1 MHFLKFVKF
10 YRISILQKTAGR
22 LLSISSNI
30 SDICALLAINQ
41 QLTVYL
47 GPPQR
52 TVCKQVTVF
61 VAKIFKIT
69 KVEGH
74 IIFVGGVDVTN
85 KKGYLAEAVTRMC
98 FAKKSVLKYLLKLTG
113 KHLSLSL
120 DFRREALLKETPT

>member
-61 VAKIFKIT
+61 VAKIFKVT

-74 IIFVGGVDVTN
+74 IFLWVGS
-85 KKGYLAEAVTRMC
+85 M
-98 FAKKSVLKYLLKLTG
+98 
-113 KHLSLSL
+113 
-120 DFRREALLKETPT
+120 

>member
-10 YRISILQKTAGR
+10 YRISILQKTDGR

-30 SDICALLAINQ
+30 SDISFALLAINQ

-74 IIFVGGVDVTN
+74 IFCGWGRCNKQKRVFSRSSHPDVFC
-85 KKGYLAEAVTRMC
+85 KKKRSEV
-98 FAKKSVLKYLLKLTG
+98 FAKTHRKTLKSF
-113 KHLSLSL
+113 
-120 DFRREALLKETPT
+120 FRL

>member
-10 YRISILQKTAGR
+10 YRILILQKTAGR

-74 IIFVGGVDVTN
+74 IFLWVGS
-85 KKGYLAEAVTRMC
+85 M
-98 FAKKSVLKYLLKLTG
+98 
-113 KHLSLSL
+113 
-120 DFRREALLKETPT
+120 

>member
-74 IIFVGGVDVTN
+74 IFLWVGS
-85 KKGYLAEAVTRMC
+85 M
-98 FAKKSVLKYLLKLTG
+98 
-113 KHLSLSL
+113 
-120 DFRREALLKETPT
+120 